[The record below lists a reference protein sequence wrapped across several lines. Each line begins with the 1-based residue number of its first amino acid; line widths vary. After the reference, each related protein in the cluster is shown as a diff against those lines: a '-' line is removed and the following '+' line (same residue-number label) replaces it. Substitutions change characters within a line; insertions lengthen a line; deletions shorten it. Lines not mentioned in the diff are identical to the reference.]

1 MWIKPNLEKPCRVMV
16 AKAAEA
22 SKYREKCKKQKQ
34 TKPVLTVDPKGS
46 LPHPHVPLYRLENF

>member
-16 AKAAEA
+16 AKAAAA

-46 LPHPHVPLYRLENF
+46 LPPTMCHCTD